1 MARLAY
7 DSTSDHYQV
16 LGIHSSASLDQ
27 IRKAFRKLA
36 RRYHPDTNPEW
47 EDDARATRRMA
58 QLNEAYAVLRDPA
71 SRAEYDRL
79 RWQHIQQ
86 RMQQARYYEQSQVDK
101 QARQRADAQ
110 KRAGAAKQAHS
121 QTGPQPSGRSQPSG
135 QQQWTGRSRT
145 YTQAGPRWSARPEPD
160 PFTEPPGGWPEVT
173 FRRSP
178 LGLIFFGAIL
188 AGIFVLSCLVLISAF
203 SWGGVLVA
211 SASFMA
217 GALSLLAAAPYFQGY
232 IELKRDRLIVY
243 STFGLFPPREVRYD
257 QICGVHEQVFRYK
270 SGAMRFVVIDYFKLD
285 SSGRYDVTHF
295 HSRRL
300 MRVDDHHVLLH
311 ALLVRA
317 KARPFPFSKP
327 TWWALVIGNW
337 ELFGPLLAVAL
348 FLVFAFLSP
357 IWQIGGIVFWIVLA
371 VLMRFT

>member
-27 IRKAFRKLA
+27 IRKAYRKLA

-86 RMQQARYYEQSQVDK
+86 RMQQAHYFEQSRYDK

-110 KRAGAAKQAHS
+110 K
-121 QTGPQPSGRSQPSG
+121 
-135 QQQWTGRSRT
+135 
-145 YTQAGPRWSARPEPD
+145 QAGPQHSAGARNQARSQTRAQSSGRPRTTGGPGPD
-160 PFTEPPGGWPEVT
+160 LFTEPPGGWPEFT

-178 LGLIFFGAIL
+178 LGLILFGAIL

-211 SASFMA
+211 SVSFMA
-217 GALSLLAAAPYFQGY
+217 GALSLLASAPYFQGY
-232 IELKRDRLIVY
+232 VELKRDRLIVY
-243 STFGLFPPREVRYD
+243 STFGLFPPREYRYD

-295 HSRRL
+295 YSRRL
-300 MRVDDHHVLLH
+300 MRVDDHHALLH

-357 IWQIGGIVFWIVLA
+357 IWQIGSIVFWIVLA